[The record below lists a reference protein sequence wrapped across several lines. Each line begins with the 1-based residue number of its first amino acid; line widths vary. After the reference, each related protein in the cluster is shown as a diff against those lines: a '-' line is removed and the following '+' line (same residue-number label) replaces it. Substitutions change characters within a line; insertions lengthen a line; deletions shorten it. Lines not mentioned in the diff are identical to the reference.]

1 MNVSNSKRCK
11 GHEKCGRHQV
21 SKLDFNYH
29 FLSEKKKVPGGTF
42 AIITNGTLGTFI
54 ASSVLCFI
62 CD

>member
-1 MNVSNSKRCK
+1 MYRTAKGVKVTKNVVDIKFRNWILIIR
-11 GHEKCGRHQV
+11 
-21 SKLDFNYH
+21 